1 MEKTLEV
8 HFQEYKDALLAQI
21 DKINVE
27 EAKLISSDYY
37 AATIRLKMV
46 FRSIIE
52 HTKPPM

>member
-21 DKINVE
+21 DKINAE